1 MSGRRRP
8 MRRLGDLLP
17 EAAAAL
23 GLQEQLELA
32 RAMAGWERLVAE
44 LVPAAAGATR
54 LLELRPSELLVA
66 ASSPLV
72 AQELRLR
79 GSDLLEAFA
88 HVPGGRHLRD
98 LHVVIRP
105 VAPVRS
111 DPDAV

>member
-1 MSGRRRP
+1 

-23 GLQEQLELA
+23 GLQEELELA

-44 LVPAAAGATR
+44 FVPAAAGSTR
-54 LLELRPSELLVA
+54 LLELRPAELLVA

-79 GSDLLEAFA
+79 AADLLEAFA
-88 HVPGGRHLRD
+88 HVPGGRRVRD
-98 LHVVIRP
+98 LRVVIRP
-105 VAPVRS
+105 IATVRH
-111 DPDAV
+111 DPGGV